1 MGFIR
6 EKYSN
11 NQGGLVVTFM
21 GEQNTE
27 NYFSGDNIQDALNYF
42 NMYLKDNQI
51 YCRTNEEL
59 ALTEAGISTIEE
71 AEQLRQELNEIIS
84 EMTDE
89 EAVERPI
96 LFPNWKTGKEYT
108 VNERVRYGG
117 RIFKVLQNH
126 TSQDDWT
133 PSRAPSLFAEILTSE
148 DGEPQEWQQP
158 SSTNPYLT
166 GDKVIYNGLVYE
178 SLIDN
183 NVWSP
188 ANYPQGWKLISETEP
203 NQNESTPEESTVPE
217 WTQPDSTNPY
227 QTGDKV
233 TYNGHTYESTV
244 DNNVWAPDVYGWS
257 LIE

>member
-1 MGFIR
+1 MGFLK
-6 EKYSN
+6 ETYLN
-11 NQGGLVVTFM
+11 NQGGLIVSF
-21 GEQNTE
+21 QNNENNE
-27 NYFSGDNIQDALNYF
+27 NYFNGNNIEDALNYF
-42 NMYLKDNQI
+42 NMYIKDNTI
-51 YCRTNEEL
+51 YIHTEEEFIAETTGINSTEEAIQLREEL
-59 ALTEAGISTIEE
+59 NKITAS
-71 AEQLRQELNEIIS
+71 
-84 EMTDE
+84 MTDE
-89 EAVERPI
+89 EAVERSI
-96 LFPNWKTGKEYT
+96 LFPNWKSGKEYT
-108 VNERVRYGG
+108 INQRIRYGG

-148 DGEPQEWQQP
+148 DEEPQEWQQP

-183 NVWSP
+183 NTWSP
-188 ANYPQGWKLISETEP
+188 EDYPQGWKLISEPEP
-203 NQNESTPEESTVPE
+203 EVPSDESTIPE
-217 WTQPDSTNPY
+217 WQQPDSTNPY

>member
-11 NQGGLVVTFM
+11 NQGGLTVIFM
-21 GEQNTE
+21 GDQNAE
-27 NYFSGDNIQDALNYF
+27 NYFSGDSIQDALNYF

-51 YCRTNEEL
+51 YIRTNEEL
-59 ALTEAGISTIEE
+59 ALTEAGISSIEE
-71 AEQLRQELNEIIS
+71 AEQLRQELNEIIG

-96 LFPNWKTGKEYT
+96 LFPNWKSGKEYT
-108 VNERVRYGG
+108 TNERVRYGG

-126 TSQDDWT
+126 TSQEDWT

-148 DGEPQEWQQP
+148 TGEPQEWQQP
-158 SSTNPYLT
+158 SSTNPYLA
-166 GDKVIYNGLVYE
+166 GDRVIYNGIEYE

-188 ANYPQGWKLISETEP
+188 ADYPQGWQRITPESEPEPAEEEQPTISEW
-203 NQNESTPEESTVPE
+203 Q
-217 WTQPDSTNPY
+217 QPDSTNPY

-233 TYNGHTYESTV
+233 TYNGHTYESTI

>member
-11 NQGGLVVTFM
+11 NQGGLSVIFM
-21 GEQNTE
+21 GDQNTE
-27 NYFSGDNIQDALNYF
+27 NYFAGDNIQDALEYF
-42 NMYLKDNQI
+42 NMYLKNNQI
-51 YCRTNEEL
+51 YIKTDEEL
-59 ALTEAGISTIEE
+59 ALAEVGIASVEE
-71 AEQLRQELNEIIS
+71 ATELRQELNDIVS

-89 EAVERPI
+89 EAVERAI
-96 LFPNWKTGKEYT
+96 LFSNWVPDKVYSVG
-108 VNERVRYGG
+108 ERVRYGG
-117 RIFKVLQNH
+117 RIFKVLQAH

-133 PSRAPSLFAEILTSE
+133 PSRAPSLFAEVLTSE
-148 DGEPQEWQQP
+148 DGEPQEWVQP

-183 NVWSP
+183 NVWAP
-188 ANYPQGWKLISETEP
+188 DAYPEGWRLISEPEP
-203 NQNESTPEESTVPE
+203 SVEPEEETIPE

-257 LIE
+257 LIN

>member
-1 MGFIR
+1 MGFIK

-11 NQGGLVVTFM
+11 NQGGLTVVFM
-21 GEQNTE
+21 GDQNTE
-27 NYFSGDNIQDALNYF
+27 DYFAGNNIQDALNYF

-51 YCRTNEEL
+51 YIRTDEEL
-59 ALTEAGISTIEE
+59 ALTEAGISSIEE
-71 AEQLRQELNEIIS
+71 AEQLRQELNEIIG

-96 LFPNWKTGKEYT
+96 LFPNWKSGKEYT
-108 VNERVRYGG
+108 TNERVRYGG

-126 TSQDDWT
+126 TSQEDWT

-148 DGEPQEWQQP
+148 TGEPQEWQQP

-166 GDKVIYNGLVYE
+166 GDKVIYNGQIYE

-183 NVWSP
+183 NTWSP
-188 ANYPQGWKLISETEP
+188 TDYPQGWKLISEQ
-203 NQNESTPEESTVPE
+203 NQEEQIPEEPTISE
-217 WTQPDSTNPY
+217 WQQPDSTNPY

-233 TYNGHTYESTV
+233 TYNGQVYESIV
-244 DNNVWAPDVYGWS
+244 DNNVWAPNVYGWS

>member
-1 MGFIR
+1 MGFVQ

-11 NQGGLVVTFM
+11 NQGGLTVCFIDSP
-21 GEQNTE
+21 NTE
-27 NYFSGDNIQDALNYF
+27 SYFSGDSAQEALEYF
-42 NMYLKDNQI
+42 NMYVKDGQI
-51 YCRTNEEL
+51 YVKTNEEL
-59 ALTEAGISTIEE
+59 ALSETGISTIEE

-96 LFPNWKTGKEYT
+96 LFPNWKSGKEYT
-108 VNERVRYGG
+108 VNTRIRYGG

-166 GDKVIYNGLVYE
+166 GDKVIYNGKVYK

-183 NVWSP
+183 NTWAPDAYP
-188 ANYPQGWKLISETEP
+188 AGWELVESSTDEQESEEP
-203 NQNESTPEESTVPE
+203 TIPE
-217 WTQPDSTNPY
+217 WQQPDSTNPY

>member
-1 MGFIR
+1 MGFIK

-11 NQGGLVVTFM
+11 NQGGLTVVFM
-21 GEQNTE
+21 GDQNTD
-27 NYFSGDNIQDALNYF
+27 NYFAGDNVQDALNYF
-42 NMYLKDNQI
+42 NMYLKNNQI
-51 YCRTNEEL
+51 YIRTEEEL
-59 ALTEAGISTIEE
+59 ALTEAGISTVTE
-71 AEQLRQELNEIIS
+71 AEQLRQELNEIIA

-89 EAVERPI
+89 EAIERPI
-96 LFPNWKTGKEYT
+96 LFPSWKTGKQYT
-108 VNERVRYGG
+108 INERVRYGG

-133 PSRAPSLFAEILTSE
+133 PSRAPSLFAEILTNES
-148 DGEPQEWQQP
+148 GEPQEWQQP

-166 GDKVIYNGLVYE
+166 GDKVIYEGLIYE

-183 NVWSP
+183 NTWSP
-188 ANYPQGWKLISETEP
+188 ADYPQGWKLISETEP
-203 NQNESTPEESTVPE
+203 NQNESTPEEPTIPE